1 MVETQDP
8 WIAEYIRKAR
18 DNQVEAGVCIARDL
32 PRAAISR
39 AYYSLYQAANA
50 WMKHKGYSGL
60 EGDRENWHHE
70 AVNRHWKNVVRDL
83 RRAGVHEADDKDR
96 RLYNRMYSY
105 RVRVDYKAESD
116 PTRQEAKQVV
126 STCEAAVGWL
136 LDALRKEGYR

>member
-1 MVETQDP
+1 MVAEQGP
-8 WIAEYIRKAR
+8 WILEYIRKAK
-18 DNQVEAGVCIARDL
+18 DNQDEAGICIERDL

-70 AVNRHWKNVVRDL
+70 AVNRQWKRIVRDL
-83 RRAGVHEADDKDR
+83 QRVGVSGLDAGDS

-116 PTRQEAKQVV
+116 PTRNEAKLVV
-126 STCEAAVGWL
+126 SSCETAVDCL
-136 LDALRKEGYR
+136 VEALRKEGYR